1 MKTGGVVLT
10 MMPNKWHRGGIFH
23 WFLFWWQRIFLWFRF
38 AHHEHWGKSYLNKEV
53 RKTCA
58 RISHIHLD
66 VGQSQTGR
74 RKLLSITVPMAVFE
88 WWPPESILYDATLKW
103 GTDPD
108 SLKDGVKHVYLLPQF
123 EVNDTFGKSMMA
135 YAEDLVQ
142 NRHRRYYDVLQLISF
157 IVNLF
162 LWIFRPSKWGTQL
175 NHWFNLRGG
184 KEVCSTGVAATL
196 RHAEFQSN
204 TDINKIVV
212 IDPRTT
218 PKGHERY
225 ITTKSGTQFFPGYDI
240 AMVPPCLYPLSQ
252 MWDAVAI
259 LNAGG
264 IDDGTKEN

>member
-10 MMPNKWHRGGIFH
+10 IMPNKWHRGGIFN

-38 AHHEHWGKSYLNKEV
+38 AHHERWGKSYLNKEV

-66 VGQSQTGR
+66 VGQSLTGR
-74 RKLLSITVPMAVFE
+74 RKLLSITVPMAEFE
-88 WWPPESILYDATLKW
+88 WWSLEKFLYDATLRY
-103 GTDPD
+103 GTDPA
-108 SLKDGVKHVYLLPQF
+108 SLKDGVKHIYLMPQF
-123 EVNDTFGKSMMA
+123 EVDEVGGKAMMA

-142 NRHRRYYDVLQLISF
+142 NRHRRGYDVLQLISF
-157 IVNLF
+157 SVNLF

-204 TDINKIVV
+204 TDVNKISAV
-212 IDPRTT
+212 DLRTT
-218 PKGHERY
+218 PKGNYRNL
-225 ITTKSGTQFFPGYDI
+225 TTKSETQFFPGYDT
-240 AMVPPCLYPLSQ
+240 AMVPPCLYPLSP

-259 LNAGG
+259 LNTGG
-264 IDDGTKEN
+264 DKDGTKED